1 MVVALVAM
9 TLLGCGRPEPE
20 LPRQPVPTFDSE
32 PANGG
37 ARAAHHDTLL
47 PTDCQ
52 NMTTGATMSALLGK
66 PLDSVQSHTVLG
78 VAAASVGR
86 LERVTCQYQLA
97 GRKPVR
103 PVLELNLAAYTT
115 PSAADRQMT
124 TNAVAERVDAQQVEN
139 FSIGSARAMLF
150 GERGQFVLL
159 VSNGRC
165 SITLTLH
172 DGVVPAE
179 QAKPVMVDLVQRVLP
194 NLASVGTGTSR

>member
-1 MVVALVAM
+1 VVVALAAM
-9 TLLGCGRPEPE
+9 TVLGCGRPEPD
-20 LPRQPVPTFDSE
+20 LPRQPVPTFDPD
-32 PANGG
+32 PANGP
-37 ARAAHHDTLL
+37 ARSAPRDTLL

-66 PLDSVQSHTVLG
+66 PLDSVRSHTVLG

-103 PVLELNLAAYTT
+103 PVLELNLGVYTT
-115 PSAADRQMT
+115 SSAADRQLT
-124 TNAVAERVDAQQVEN
+124 TNAAAERSDAQRVEN
-139 FSIGSARAMLF
+139 FTIGSARAVLF
-150 GERGQFVLL
+150 GEDGQSVLL
-159 VSNGRC
+159 VSSGRS

-172 DGVVPAE
+172 DGVVPPE